1 MKKSGVDV
9 AVFSNVS
16 FLLLLVLVVCV
27 FLVVVVVFVLVVSF
41 LKAFA
46 TLKIV
51 FMLLIMGPVC
61 FMIGI
66 ASFTTPRV
74 FWVLVSIPLKVTPL
88 LFSFAKIPGLLALL
102 NRPMPLPR
110 PKTDGEVK
118 ELVR

>member
-9 AVFSNVS
+9 DVFSNVS
-16 FLLLLVLVVCV
+16 FLLLLILVFFA
-27 FLVVVVVFVLVVSF
+27 FLVVVVFVLVVSF

-46 TLKIV
+46 TLNIV
-51 FMLLIMGPVC
+51 FILLIMGPVC

-74 FWVLVSIPLKVTPL
+74 FWVLVSIPLRVTPL

-110 PKTDGEVK
+110 PKIDGEVK